1 MKKLR
6 LTAAAVL
13 LAFCVLLMPQP
24 ASASTIVLTA
34 VNDEFLPLSVSTM
47 PTKMSGEWYAPYA
60 VFSSFGIAASLQE
73 EGDVLVMQ
81 GASWSL
87 TFSLSQGYVYDQ
99 NMTSY
104 FQPAYSI
111 NNTIYVPVK
120 LVCGQFGLS
129 YSIISGENQIL
140 RICDDNA
147 VLSDRDFL
155 SKSSGEADDIVDE
168 YKEETVPKP
177 KPPEPVEEPPDDN
190 EPEPVPPEE
199 PIEPATIR
207 PNLIYLTFCGAPNEY
222 SADLLDTLRQYDRT
236 ATFFLP
242 VDGNWD
248 MEFVRRLLVEG
259 HTVGLLLTGAETQ
272 PEESLAAAN
281 ETLFASAGV
290 TTRLVTVEAEGSAL
304 TETQKDSLQQ
314 AGYRLWS
321 ATVTADDQTQNASRV
336 ANWMLK
342 SFDGTTATT
351 VLAMHHTKST
361 NAALTLILRD
371 LRVNHVSTQA
381 VTAADTPV
389 GTTA

>member
-1 MKKLR
+1 MNKLR
-6 LTAAAVL
+6 RAAAVL
-13 LAFCVLLMPQP
+13 LALCLTLLPLH

-47 PTKMSGEWYAPYA
+47 PTKMSGEWYAPYT
-60 VFSSFGIAASLQE
+60 VFASFGIAASQQE
-73 EGDVLVMQ
+73 QGDVLILQ
-81 GASWSL
+81 GESWSL

-104 FQPAYSI
+104 FQPAYSL
-111 NNTIYVPVK
+111 NSTIYVPVK

-155 SKSSGEADDIVDE
+155 SQSSGEAGDIVDD

-177 KPPEPVEEPPDDN
+177 KPPEPAEEDPPDDN
-190 EPEPVPPEE
+190 APEPVPPEQ

-222 SADLLDTLRQYDRT
+222 SADLLDTLRQYGRS

-242 VDGNWD
+242 ADGQWD
-248 MEFVRRLLVEG
+248 ADFVRRLLVEG
-259 HTVGLLLTGAETQ
+259 HTIGLLLSGSEAQPVET
-272 PEESLAAAN
+272 LAAAN
-281 ETLFASAGV
+281 AQLFAISGV
-290 TTRLVTVEAEGSAL
+290 TTRVVMADAEGAAP
-304 TETQKDSLQQ
+304 TQAQIDSLLD

-371 LRVNHVSTQA
+371 LRVNNVSTQA

-389 GTTA
+389 GGT